1 MTLTEIIKIASA
13 GYPDNYLMN
22 YWDEENDCVKP
33 DTKNELGDTLALFIV
48 REIKDTY
55 DPDNTDVEQLQE
67 TMHTIDDAINEMMDV
82 HYELDKSLVKAAAVE
97 AKRLLKET
105 KHA

>member
-48 REIKDTY
+48 RQIKDTY
-55 DPDNTDVEQLQE
+55 DPDNTNVEQLRE
-67 TMHTIDDAINEMMDV
+67 TQRTLDDAINEIMDV
-82 HYELDKSLVKAAAVE
+82 HFELDKAQVKAAAVE
-97 AKRLLKET
+97 AKQLLKEN
-105 KHA
+105 KQ